1 MKKRHL
7 EIVVGFAL
15 LCALYELCDLFV
27 KLVGLPFPGAL
38 LAMLILFLLL
48 SFNIL
53 PLRFVEEACKT
64 LLYHMPLYF
73 VPIMVGLVAYK
84 KMLSSNAL
92 GIFGAVMVS
101 IVITLVSSGV
111 LVQKI
116 QDYRLKRLEESERKE
131 RGENV

>member
-7 EIVVGFAL
+7 EIVVGFGV
-15 LCALYELCDLFV
+15 LCALYVLCDLFV
-27 KLVGLPFPGAL
+27 KYVGLPFPGAL

-53 PLRFVEEACKT
+53 PLRFVEEACK
-64 LLYHMPLYF
+64 LLLAHMPLYF

-84 KMLSSNAL
+84 KMLSENAV
-92 GIFGAVMVS
+92 GIFSAVMIS
-101 IVITLVSSGV
+101 TVITLVSSGV